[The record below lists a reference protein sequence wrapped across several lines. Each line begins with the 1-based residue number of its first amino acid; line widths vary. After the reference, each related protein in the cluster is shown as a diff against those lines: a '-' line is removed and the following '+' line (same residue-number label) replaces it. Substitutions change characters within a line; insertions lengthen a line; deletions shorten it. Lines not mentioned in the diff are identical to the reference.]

1 MSETQ
6 TGEYEIR
13 VAAREDAA
21 RMVQFL
27 EDILD
32 EGLDVI
38 HPPRLTVEEEEEELR
53 RCEENGRSF
62 FLLALRGDRVLGL
75 LNLAAGGRPFS
86 RHAGNMG
93 ISVLEDAR
101 GAGLG
106 TRLMEEMERI
116 CRGWPDFCRIEL
128 EVHERNKA
136 AHALYKRLGY
146 VEEGVKRK
154 SANTTGT
161 PEDTILMAK
170 VW

>member
-27 EDILD
+27 DDIRD

-38 HPPRLTVEEEEEELR
+38 HPPRLTVEEEEEVLR

-62 FLLALRGDRVLGL
+62 FLLALKSERVVGFVNIAVGDR
-75 LNLAAGGRPFS
+75 PYS
-86 RHAGNMG
+86 RHAGTIG
-93 ISVLEDAR
+93 ISVLEDVR

-116 CRGWPDFCRIEL
+116 CRTWPDFCRIEL
-128 EVHERNKA
+128 EVHERNKG

-146 VEEGVKRK
+146 IEEGLKRK